1 MKYITLLAIFLFASP
16 AGAQMVEAKAVAQT
30 VNCKPAKVVTLR
42 QRTGSFGET
51 LYEVTCQGAEK
62 GKEEKVKVMCRGK
75 LCDAL
80 K

>member
-1 MKYITLLAIFLFASP
+1 MLFLALILLSTP
-16 AGAQMVEAKAVAQT
+16 ALAQMVEAKAVAQT
-30 VNCKPAKVVTLR
+30 VNCKPGKVETLR
-42 QRTGSFGET
+42 QRTGSMGET

-62 GKEEKVKVMCRGK
+62 GKEEKIKVMCRGK